1 MLTAGHGSALQDPFW
16 PSSVRMRRT
25 MTQAIQ
31 PERCP
36 QPDCPS
42 NHGQF
47 PQAPAR
53 IVRHSLL
60 RTRRGKQRR
69 FLCRDC
75 KRSFTARTGTVYHR
89 LRSSSARF
97 DRAVHMSVEGTSKAA
112 VARTER
118 VAPST
123 VARWLERA
131 ARASKRVF
139 DTVARNLEAEELQA
153 DEVRGY
159 VWDKDRRQFVFAMIE
174 VGARFWLSTEVGGR
188 TRRNCRLL
196 ARDSRARCAYGQPRT
211 LIVTDPFKFY
221 APEFRLSWGPTCVHV
236 ESGKIIRGGRVIRV
250 HNKLV
255 NGTTWQ
261 LEAVRARCT
270 ASRKINTSFIERL
283 NLFIRRSLAS
293 MQRKTNSAAKTRE
306 KLREALDLLRCY
318 YDFVRPHGS
327 LKYGGICRTPAVI
340 AGLVTRTLSL
350 RDIFMASGPMATVSW
365 IKDPVVRTKWREQWT
380 CVPSNT

>member
-1 MLTAGHGSALQDPFW
+1 
-16 PSSVRMRRT
+16 
-25 MTQAIQ
+25 MTQPIQ

-36 QPDCPS
+36 RHDCPS
-42 NHGQF
+42 N
-47 PQAPAR
+47 QARPTRVPAR

-60 RTRRGKQRR
+60 HTRTGPRPR
-69 FLCRDC
+69 FRCRNC
-75 KRSFTARTGTVYHR
+75 GHSFTTRTGTVYHR
-89 LRSSSARF
+89 LRSSPSRF
-97 DRAVHMSVEGTSKAA
+97 DRVVHMSVEGSSKAA

-131 ARASKRVF
+131 ARASGMLF
-139 DTVARNLEAEELQA
+139 DKVARDLEAEELQA

-159 VWDKDRRQFVFAMIE
+159 VWDKDKRAFVFALIE

-188 TRRNCRLL
+188 TRRNSLLL

-211 LIVTDPFKFY
+211 LIVTDPFPFY
-221 APEFRLSWGPTCVHV
+221 AYAFRRSWGPTCVHV

-255 NGTTWQ
+255 HGTSWQ
-261 LEAVRARCT
+261 LESVRERCT

-283 NLFIRRSLAS
+283 NLFIRRSLAC

-306 KLREALDLLRCY
+306 KLREALDLLRVY

-327 LKYGGICRTPAVI
+327 LKFGGICRTPAVI
-340 AGLVTRTLSL
+340 AGLVTRRLSF
-350 RDIFMASGPMATVSW
+350 RDIFMASRPMATVPW
-365 IKDPVVRTKWREQWT
+365 IKDPVVRRKWREQWA